1 MNWGLAVTSPK
12 TQSFQDVFI
21 DELST
26 QCTYNYSIKISIF
39 QQHFMMKIQ
48 SKVLE
53 TEEM

>member
-1 MNWGLAVTSPK
+1 MNPK

-21 DELST
+21 KELST
-26 QCTYNYSIKISIF
+26 QCTYIYSIKISILR
-39 QQHFMMKIQ
+39 QHFMMKIQ